1 MFPLGVLRSQQQESY
16 NPSLCFGLYHFDG
29 PIGWTL
35 FSDNSPA
42 NRTLTGDGAL
52 LWGTAKFGNSSVRFP
67 ANTYDRGFYNP
78 SYDVG
83 NSDFTFEL
91 FFLFNFDHD
100 LVQVQVFRG
109 LIANADD
116 LSTKDWQL
124 YLDGQKIKF
133 GINLQ
138 DDGWQTLQHQDDV
151 LSNMWNYVKVLRK
164 NGVIKIGLNGVE
176 SSNAINAGTQSVS
189 NLASFF
195 VLGGMYRY
203 SPYNGFIPNGY
214 IDELRLN
221 KQAIDGWSVP
231 TAPFAM

>member
-1 MFPLGVLRSQQQESY
+1 MINPFFNQQQGGY
-16 NPSLCFGLYHFDG
+16 NPNLCFGLYHFDG
-29 PIGWTL
+29 GTGYTQ

-42 NRTLTGDGAL
+42 NRILQGDGAIT
-52 LWGTAKFGNSSVRFP
+52 WDTPKFGDSSVRFQDD
-67 ANTYDRGFYNP
+67 TYDRGFYNP

-91 FFLFNFDHD
+91 FFLSDFS
-100 LVQVQVFRG
+100 VGSVFKG

-116 LSTKDWQL
+116 AVNKDWQL
-124 YLDGQKIKF
+124 YLNGQKIEF

-138 DDGWQTLQHQDDV
+138 NDGWQTLQHQVDA
-151 LSNMWNYVKVLRK
+151 LSTVWNYVKVLRK

-176 SSNAINAGTQSVS
+176 SSSSINVGNQSVS

>member
-1 MFPLGVLRSQQQESY
+1 MFPLGVLKNQQESY
-16 NPSLCFGLYHFDG
+16 NPNLCFGLYHFDG
-29 PIGWTL
+29 GIGHTL

-42 NRTLTGDGAL
+42 NRTLSGEGAIT
-52 LWGTAKFGNSSVRFP
+52 WNTPKFGDSSVRFP
-67 ANTYDRGFYNP
+67 DDTYDRGFYNP

-91 FFLFNFDHD
+91 FFLSDFS
-100 LVQVQVFRG
+100 VGPVFKG

-116 LSTKDWQL
+116 AVNKDWQL
-124 YLDGQKIKF
+124 YLNGQKIEF

-138 DDGWQTLQHQDDV
+138 NDGWQTLQHQVDA
-151 LSNMWNYVKVLRK
+151 LSTVWNYVKVLRK

>member
-1 MFPLGVLRSQQQESY
+1 MINPFFNQQQGGY
-16 NPSLCFGLYHFDG
+16 NPNLCFGLYHFDG
-29 PIGWTL
+29 GTGYTQ

-42 NRTLTGDGAL
+42 NRILQGDGAIT
-52 LWGTAKFGNSSVRFP
+52 WDTPKFGDSSVRFP
-67 ANTYDRGFYNP
+67 DDTYDRGFYNP

-91 FFLFNFDHD
+91 FFLFNFDFG
-100 LVQVQVFRG
+100 QVFKG
-109 LIANADD
+109 LIVNADD
-116 LSTKDWQL
+116 PSTKDWQL
-124 YLDGQKIKF
+124 YLNGQKIEF

-138 DDGWQTLQHQDDV
+138 SDGWQTLQHQDNA
-151 LSNMWNYVKVLRK
+151 LSNAWNYVKVLRK

>member
-1 MFPLGVLRSQQQESY
+1 MFMINPFFNQQESY

-91 FFLFNFDHD
+91 FFVFNFDPN
-100 LVQVQVFRG
+100 LVQVQLFRG

-124 YLDGQKIKF
+124 YLDGQKIEF

>member
-1 MFPLGVLRSQQQESY
+1 MINPFFNQQESY
-16 NPSLCFGLYHFDG
+16 NPNLCFGLYHFDG
-29 PIGWTL
+29 SIGYTL

-42 NRTLTGDGAL
+42 NRTLSGDGAFL
-52 LWGTAKFGNSSVRFP
+52 SSEAKFGVSSVRFP
-67 ANTYDRGFYNP
+67 DDIYDRGYYNP

-91 FFLFNFDHD
+91 FFLSDFS
-100 LVQVQVFRG
+100 VGSVFKG

-116 LSTKDWQL
+116 TVNKDWQL
-124 YLDGQKIKF
+124 YLNGQKIEF

-138 DDGWQTLQHQDDV
+138 NDGWQTLQHQVDA
-151 LSNMWNYVKVLRK
+151 LSTVWNYVKVLRK

>member
-1 MFPLGVLRSQQQESY
+1 MFMINPFFNQQESY
-16 NPSLCFGLYHFDG
+16 NPNLCFGLYHFEG
-29 PIGWTL
+29 SIGWTL

-52 LWGTAKFGNSSVRFP
+52 LWDTAKFGDSSVRFP
-67 ANTYDRGFYNP
+67 DDTYDRGFYNP

-91 FFLFNFDHD
+91 FFLSDFS
-100 LVQVQVFRG
+100 VGPVFKG

-116 LSTKDWQL
+116 TVNKDWQL
-124 YLDGQKIKF
+124 YLNGQKIEF

-138 DDGWQTLQHQDDV
+138 NDGWQTLQHQVDA
-151 LSNMWNYVKVLRK
+151 LSTVWNYVKVLRK

-176 SSNAINAGTQSVS
+176 SSSSINVGNQSVTH
-189 NLASFF
+189 LANKF
-195 VLGGMYRY
+195 VVGGMYY
-203 SPYNGFIPNGY
+203 SSPWNGFYPNGY

>member
-16 NPSLCFGLYHFDG
+16 NPSLCFGLYHFDDAST
-29 PIGWTL
+29 I
-35 FSDNSPA
+35 FSDQSPA
-42 NRTLTGDGAL
+42 NRTLMGDSSIT
-52 LWGTAKFGNSSVRFP
+52 WDVAKFGVKSVRFDDI
-67 ANTYDRGFYNP
+67 YDKAVFH
-78 SYDVG
+78 SCYDVG

-91 FFLFNFDHD
+91 FFLFNFAFG
-100 LVQVQVFRG
+100 QVFKG

-116 LSTKDWQL
+116 PSTKDWQL
-124 YLDGQKIKF
+124 YLNGQKIEF

-138 DDGWQTLQHQDDV
+138 NDGWQTLQHQDNA
-151 LSNMWNYVKVLRK
+151 LSGEWNYVKVLRK

-176 SSNAINAGTQSVS
+176 SSSSINVGNQSVS
-189 NLASFF
+189 YLANKF
-195 VLGGMYRY
+195 VVGGMYY
-203 SPYNGFIPNGY
+203 SSPWNGLYPYGF

>member
-1 MFPLGVLRSQQQESY
+1 MINPFFGQQQADP
-16 NPSLCFGLYHFDG
+16 NLCFGLYHFDG
-29 PIGWTL
+29 SIGYTL

-42 NRTLTGDGAL
+42 NRTLSGDGAFL
-52 LWGTAKFGNSSVRFP
+52 SSEAKFGVSSVRFP
-67 ANTYDRGFYNP
+67 DDTYDRGYYNP

-91 FFLFNFDHD
+91 FFLYDFS
-100 LVQVQVFRG
+100 VGSVFKG

-116 LSTKDWQL
+116 TVNKDWQL
-124 YLDGQKIKF
+124 YLNGQKIEF

-138 DDGWQTLQHQDDV
+138 NDGWQTLQHQVDA
-151 LSNMWNYVKVLRK
+151 LSTVWNYVKVLRK

-176 SSNAINAGTQSVS
+176 SSSSINVGNQSVS

-203 SPYNGFIPNGY
+203 SPYNGFIPNGF

>member
-1 MFPLGVLRSQQQESY
+1 MFMINPFFNQQESY
-16 NPSLCFGLYHFDG
+16 NPNLCFGLYHFEG
-29 PIGWTL
+29 SIGWTL

-52 LWGTAKFGNSSVRFP
+52 LWDTAKFGDSSVRFP
-67 ANTYDRGFYNP
+67 DDTYDRGFYNP

-91 FFLFNFDHD
+91 FFLSDFS
-100 LVQVQVFRG
+100 VGPVFKG

-116 LSTKDWQL
+116 TVNKDWQL
-124 YLDGQKIKF
+124 YLNGQKIEF

-138 DDGWQTLQHQDDV
+138 NDGWQTLQHQVDA
-151 LSNMWNYVKVLRK
+151 LSTVWNYVKVLRK

-176 SSNAINAGTQSVS
+176 SSSSINVGNQSVS
-189 NLASFF
+189 YLANKF
-195 VLGGMYRY
+195 VVGGMYY
-203 SPYNGFIPNGY
+203 SSPYNGFIPNGY

>member
-1 MFPLGVLRSQQQESY
+1 MFMINPFFNQQESY
-16 NPSLCFGLYHFDG
+16 NPNLCFGLYHFDG
-29 PIGWTL
+29 SVGLTL

-42 NRTLTGDGAL
+42 NRTLQGNGAL
-52 LWGTAKFGNSSVRFP
+52 LWDVAKFGDGSVRLP
-67 ANTYDRGFYNP
+67 DDTYDRAVFNGC
-78 SYDVG
+78 YDVG

-91 FFLFNFDHD
+91 FFLFNFDFG
-100 LVQVQVFRG
+100 QVFKG

-116 LSTKDWQL
+116 PSTKDWQL
-124 YLDGQKIKF
+124 YLNGQKIEF

-138 DDGWQTLQHQDDV
+138 SDGWQTLQHQDNA
-151 LSNMWNYVKVLRK
+151 LSNAWNYVKVLRK

>member
-1 MFPLGVLRSQQQESY
+1 MINPFFNQQESY

-91 FFLFNFDHD
+91 FFVFNFDPN
-100 LVQVQVFRG
+100 LVQVQLFRG

>member
-1 MFPLGVLRSQQQESY
+1 MINPFFNQQQGGY
-16 NPSLCFGLYHFDG
+16 NPNLCFGLYHFDG
-29 PIGWTL
+29 GTGSTL

-42 NRTLTGDGAL
+42 NRLLQGDGAIT
-52 LWGTAKFGNSSVRFP
+52 WDTPKFGDSSVRFP
-67 ANTYDRGFYNP
+67 DDTYDRGFYNP

-91 FFLFNFDHD
+91 FFLFNFDFG
-100 LVQVQVFRG
+100 QVFKG

-116 LSTKDWQL
+116 AVNKDWQL
-124 YLDGQKIKF
+124 YLNGQKIEF

-138 DDGWQTLQHQDDV
+138 NDGWQTLQHQNNA
-151 LSNMWNYVKVLRK
+151 LSGAWNYVKVLRK

-203 SPYNGFIPNGY
+203 SPYNGFYPNGY

>member
-1 MFPLGVLRSQQQESY
+1 M
-16 NPSLCFGLYHFDG
+16 
-29 PIGWTL
+29 
-35 FSDNSPA
+35 
-42 NRTLTGDGAL
+42 
-52 LWGTAKFGNSSVRFP
+52 
-67 ANTYDRGFYNP
+67 
-78 SYDVG
+78 
-83 NSDFTFEL
+83 

-100 LVQVQVFRG
+100 LVQVQLFRG

-124 YLDGQKIKF
+124 YLDGQKIEF
-133 GINLQ
+133 GINPQ

-214 IDELRLN
+214 IDELLEIITEDRLGIYKSVLN
-221 KQAIDGWSVP
+221 GEFDIKKGDEWSENIRKRSMVVKNIEIFEKVIPLFISMTKMYSVEDVKDIFYFCKKGNLYNFAAIKRIRDRDGRWIGVNTTQSDIVCQVG
-231 TAPFAM
+231 

>member
-1 MFPLGVLRSQQQESY
+1 MFVINPFFNQQESY
-16 NPSLCFGLYHFDG
+16 NPNLCFGLYHFDG
-29 PIGWTL
+29 SIGGTI
-35 FSDNSPA
+35 FADTSPA

-52 LWGTAKFGNSSVRFP
+52 LWDIGKFGDSSVRFP
-67 ANTYDRGFYNP
+67 DDVYDRGFYN

-91 FFLFNFDHD
+91 FFLSDFS
-100 LVQVQVFRG
+100 VGPVFKG

-116 LSTKDWQL
+116 AVNKDWQL
-124 YLDGQKIKF
+124 YLNGQKIEF

-138 DDGWQTLQHQDDV
+138 DDGWQTLQHQVDA
-151 LSNMWNYVKVLRK
+151 LSNAWNYVKVLRK

-176 SSNAINAGTQSVS
+176 SSSSINVGNQSVTH
-189 NLASFF
+189 LANKF
-195 VLGGMYRY
+195 VVGGMYY
-203 SPYNGFIPNGY
+203 SSPWNGFYPNGF

>member
-1 MFPLGVLRSQQQESY
+1 MFMINPFFNQQESY

-29 PIGWTL
+29 SVGLTL

-42 NRTLTGDGAL
+42 NRTLMGDGAL
-52 LWGTAKFGNSSVRFP
+52 LWGTAKFGNSSVRFYDD
-67 ANTYDRGFYNP
+67 TYDQGFYN

-91 FFLFNFDHD
+91 FFVFNFDPN
-100 LVQVQVFRG
+100 LVQVQLFRG

-189 NLASFF
+189 NLANKF
-195 VLGGMYRY
+195 VVGGMYY
-203 SPYNGFIPNGY
+203 SSPWNGFYPNGF

-231 TAPFAM
+231 TAPFSL

>member
-1 MFPLGVLRSQQQESY
+1 MFPLGVLKKRQKSY
-16 NPSLCFGLYHFDG
+16 NPNLCFGLYHFDG
-29 PIGWTL
+29 SVGGTV

-42 NRTLTGDGAL
+42 NRTLQGDGAL
-52 LWGTAKFGNSSVRFP
+52 LWDIAKFGASSVRFP
-67 ANTYDRGFYNP
+67 DDTYDRGFYNP

-91 FFLFNFDHD
+91 FFLFNFDFG
-100 LVQVQVFRG
+100 QVFKG

-116 LSTKDWQL
+116 SSAKDWQL
-124 YLDGQKIKF
+124 YLNGQKIEF

-138 DDGWQTLQHQDDV
+138 NDGWQTLQHQNDA
-151 LSNMWNYVKVLRK
+151 LSSTWNYVKVLRK

-231 TAPFAM
+231 TDPFTM

>member
-1 MFPLGVLRSQQQESY
+1 MFMINPFFNQQQGGY
-16 NPSLCFGLYHFDG
+16 NPNLCFGLYHFDG
-29 PIGWTL
+29 GTGSTL

-42 NRTLTGDGAL
+42 NRLLQGDGAL
-52 LWGTAKFGNSSVRFP
+52 SWDIAKFGDSSVRF
-67 ANTYDRGFYNP
+67 YDDIYDKAVVH
-78 SYDVG
+78 SCYDVG

-91 FFLFNFDHD
+91 FFLFNFDFG
-100 LVQVQVFRG
+100 QVFKG

-116 LSTKDWQL
+116 PSTKDWQL
-124 YLDGQKIKF
+124 YLNGQKIEF

-138 DDGWQTLQHQDDV
+138 NDGWQTIQHQNNA
-151 LSNMWNYVKVLRK
+151 LSSTWNYVKVLRK

-176 SSNAINAGTQSVS
+176 SSSSINVGNQSVS
-189 NLASFF
+189 HLANKF
-195 VLGGMYRY
+195 VVGGMYY
-203 SPYNGFIPNGY
+203 SSPWNGFYPNGY